1 MIVKECDEIFI
12 NCPNCLIKFKSVW
25 FACLIQFKS
34 VWFTCFAF
42 FAVHKNC
49 FHALNN
55 VNQTFIDVF
64 CKLF

>member
-12 NCPNCLIKFKSVW
+12 NCPNCLIK
-25 FACLIQFKS
+25 FKS